1 MWQLLDTGKQSAA
14 ANMELDAQLLAELGA
29 GDAPLIHFYE
39 WSEESATYGH
49 FLSIERLIN
58 LAEAKRRGVHF
69 ARRPTGGGLLFHR
82 FDFAFSVLVPA
93 ASRFFSL
100 NTLAN
105 YHFINRAVKKAVQTF
120 LEKSPEAL
128 GLLDQEPLPLDPQC
142 RYFCM
147 AKPTKYDVMV
157 GAQKVAGAAQRRTKK
172 GYLHQGSIA
181 LLPPDRPFLRALL
194 LPGTQVY
201 EAMQA
206 QTFSLLGSQPTPQ
219 EVNKARALLKKQLIF
234 YLTQES
240 QQESTT

>member
-29 GDAPLIHFYE
+29 SDAPLIHFYE
-39 WSEESATYGH
+39 WGEESATYGH
-49 FLSIERLIN
+49 FLSLETLIDRD
-58 LAEAKRRGVHF
+58 EAKRRGVHF

-93 ASRFFSL
+93 AGRFFSL

-105 YHFINRAVKKAVQTF
+105 SHFINRAVKKAVQTF
-120 LEKSPEAL
+120 FETSSATL
-128 GLLDQEPLPLDPQC
+128 GLLEKEALPLDPEC
-142 RYFCM
+142 RHFCM

-157 GAQKVAGAAQRRTKK
+157 GAQKVAGAAQRRTKN

-194 LPGTQVY
+194 LPGTQVC
-201 EAMQA
+201 EAMEA
-206 QTFSLLGSQPTPQ
+206 QTFALLGSGSTPQ
-219 EVNKARALLKKQLIF
+219 EVSQARTLLKKQLIF
-234 YLTQES
+234 YLTQEC
-240 QQESTT
+240 QDKEQP